1 MACFMMWMTGTQPG
15 LWSLMMTAN
24 AVYQPAAAVLRAR
37 LGACDLGGVGWLVG
51 WLAGWFGFFV
61 GRRRA
66 GVRRPLAFF
75 GAGAPRVAAVY
86 KLYIYM
92 YRKPA

>member
-37 LGACDLGGVGWLVG
+37 LGGSGGLRFLG
-51 WLAGWFGFFV
+51 GWFGF
-61 GRRRA
+61 
-66 GVRRPLAFF
+66 LA
-75 GAGAPRVAAVY
+75 V
-86 KLYIYM
+86 
-92 YRKPA
+92 